1 MNVREATMEDLDW
14 LVEQSIAFCTEH
26 RIPFDADYLPELTHQ
41 VLDAGTNVLL
51 IAETHERVGMLIAV
65 RHPHPY
71 SPNRSCLTELAW
83 WVVPSAR
90 NSRAG
95 AALLATY
102 IKLGQATADQVSL
115 STLVDSPINH
125 DSLLKRGFMPREMSW
140 ILEN

>member
-26 RIPFDADYLPELTHQ
+26 RIPFDADYLPDLIHGL
-41 VLDAGTNVLL
+41 VDGNNLVL
-51 IAETHERVGMLIAV
+51 IAETDERVGMLIAM

-71 SPNRSCLTELAW
+71 NPSKACLTELAW
-83 WVVPSAR
+83 WVVHDAR

-102 IKLGQATADQVSL
+102 IKVGQATADQVSL